1 MSNSSVLFL
10 VTLKI
15 GEHVLLTLNIY
26 VDSIRI
32 MYIIKLVIPDY
43 FTMSLGKLLLT
54 TWTNTKLRKS

>member
-54 TWTNTKLRKS
+54 TWTNAKMRKS

>member
-10 VTLKI
+10 VTSKI
-15 GEHVLLTLNIY
+15 GEHLLLTLNIC

-54 TWTNTKLRKS
+54 TWTNAKMRKS